1 MQIKFS
7 HRPEIVSF
15 SAFQELF
22 CPRSLSPS
30 SVLSLLTPTEFRLDV
45 RCFPSDLRPPTSPST
60 TITSTSMNMSM
71 SMSMNGP
78 GNLCFVIH
86 SSFVIR
92 ASSVFFASH
101 FPLLVSLT
109 SPAGTRRPEPA
120 PNPSSALP
128 SPPFRLQ
135 PLRFVRAR
143 EANIAREISP
153 KTQPHLPWSSAIP

>member
-1 MQIKFS
+1 MQIKFL
-7 HRPEIVSF
+7 HRPEIFSF

-22 CPRSLSPS
+22 CPRSLSLS

-60 TITSTSMNMSM
+60 TITSTST

-109 SPAGTRRPEPA
+109 SPARMHRPRPA
-120 PNPSSALP
+120 PNASSALP
-128 SPPFRLQ
+128 FPPFRPQ
-135 PLRFVRAR
+135 PLRFVRVR
-143 EANIAREISP
+143 EADIAREISP
-153 KTQPHLPWSSAIP
+153 KTRPHLP